1 MIFLSEA
8 NNYLK
13 RRFSISSYPSFVYF
27 ANNTLYEY
35 KGERTIEAWS
45 DFLNGGYKNVDPEE
59 IPLKASTM
67 RDISKQV
74 NVVFKQ
80 FKYAV
85 TNHPL
90 FVLGVFGFIV
100 LMTVIS
106 FNCVTYMNEKLGLD
120 DNKKKVDEGKLE
132 TAETAKLIA
141 ESGQEKSKK
150 NAEDKK
156 KK

>member
-1 MIFLSEA
+1 MRFFFSEISKSLEEKNQPLILVLNHSIEKLKISKISIFIYSLYKGLMVFYSEA

-74 NVVFKQ
+74 NVVLNNSSMLSLIILCLCL
-80 FKYAV
+80 V
-85 TNHPL
+85 SL
-90 FVLGVFGFIV
+90 VL
-100 LMTVIS
+100 S
-106 FNCVTYMNEKLGLD
+106 C
-120 DNKKKVDEGKLE
+120 
-132 TAETAKLIA
+132 
-141 ESGQEKSKK
+141 
-150 NAEDKK
+150 
-156 KK
+156 

>member
-1 MIFLSEA
+1 MVLCSDA
-8 NNYLK
+8 NSYLK

-27 ANNTLYEY
+27 ANNTMYEY
-35 KGERTIEAWS
+35 KGERTVEAWT
-45 DFLNGGYKNVDPEE
+45 DYLNGGYKNFEPEE

-74 NVVFKQ
+74 GKIYKQ
-80 FKYAV
+80 FKSTVINY
-85 TNHPL
+85 PL

-106 FNCVTYMNEKLGLD
+106 FNCVTWMNDKLGLD
-120 DNKKKVDEGKLE
+120 DTKKKDEGGKLE
-132 TAETAKLIA
+132 AAETAKLIA

-150 NAEDKK
+150 NVEDKK